1 MTAFLLAVSA
11 FERIGFIERTVEMAV
26 DEKAGNALDLL
37 TAWELMAINVLLA
50 IEPRADFDVNAV
62 QANMLSLIEALD
74 ADKLDPALA
83 DKGFMQ
89 KTEELVLA
97 LLHGDPI
104 DVVNPAVFE
113 ARQAVIAA
121 AQVIYNQAAAR
132 GVWPIHPEIRAAV
145 GDGK

>member
-1 MTAFLLAVSA
+1 
-11 FERIGFIERTVEMAV
+11 MASE
-26 DEKAGNALDLL
+26 EKTGNQLDLL

-50 IEPRADFDVNAV
+50 IEPQADFDVNAV
-62 QANMLSLIEALD
+62 QDNMLALIEALD
-74 ADKLDPALA
+74 SGKLDPALE

-104 DVVNPAVFE
+104 DVVNPAVFA

-121 AQVIYNQAAAR
+121 AQVIYNHAVAR
-132 GVWPIHPEIRAAV
+132 GLWPIHQEIKAALAE
-145 GDGK
+145 GK